1 MIATPSSLY
10 ALMSKYRIR
19 FNKGRGHPG
28 RGTEEHVWRVLQG
41 NTEWLA
47 RHVIIEVPSRSE
59 QEGPDWN
66 IVCEGQMLF
75 FSDTDTVVITP

>member
-1 MIATPSSLY
+1 MN
-10 ALMSKYRIR
+10 KYRVR
-19 FNKGRGHPG
+19 FNKSRGQPG

-47 RHVIIEVPSRSE
+47 RHVIIEVPCRSE

-66 IVCEGQMLF
+66 IVCLGDMEF
-75 FSDTDTVVITP
+75 FMDTDTAVIK

>member
-1 MIATPSSLY
+1 ML
-10 ALMSKYRIR
+10 KYRIR
-19 FNKGRGHPG
+19 FNKSRGREG

-59 QEGPDWN
+59 REGLDWN
-66 IVCEGQMLF
+66 IVCEGKLLF
-75 FSDTDTVVITP
+75 FKDTDTAGIT